1 MVASPPVPAA
11 SAPTVATL
19 STTAC
24 VAATLASMTE
34 AQRIGQLFMISLPHG
49 ALDDRHIAAIRAWHF
64 GSVWLG
70 RTTTGVA
77 AIRSVTNA
85 VQALATHATTDRV
98 RFLVGANQEGGLVQ
112 GLSGP
117 GFSRIPSAVDQ
128 GRMPAASLVSAATTW
143 GHQLRRAGINVDFAP
158 VADVVAP
165 GTDARN
171 APIGQL
177 QREYGHHPPI
187 VSKHVAAFIEG
198 MRAAGV
204 ATTAKHFPGLG
215 RVTANT
221 DDAADV
227 IDTVTT
233 SHDAYL
239 RPFATAIADHVPFVM
254 VSLATY
260 ERIDPSSI
268 AAFSSTVMKG
278 LLRTSL
284 GFHGVI
290 ASDSLTAEAVK
301 SVAPIDRATR
311 FLRAGGDLIVVG
323 KLSPTIA
330 MAKGLAASA
339 AADPAFAKVID
350 AAVRHVLRAKVAAG
364 LVACAG

>member
-1 MVASPPVPAA
+1 M
-11 SAPTVATL
+11 
-19 STTAC
+19 
-24 VAATLASMTE
+24 
-34 AQRIGQLFMISLPHG
+34 
-49 ALDDRHIAAIRAWHF
+49 
-64 GSVWLG
+64 
-70 RTTTGVA
+70 
-77 AIRSVTNA
+77 TNA
-85 VQALATHATTDRV
+85 VQALGHACDHRRRPV
-98 RFLVGANQEGGLVQ
+98 PVAANQEGGLVQ

-117 GFSRIPSAVDQ
+117 GFSRSHQPSTRA
-128 GRMPAASLVSAATTW
+128 GRRRRSLRTAATTW
-143 GHQLRRAGINVDFAP
+143 ARQLGRAGINLDFAP
-158 VADVVAP
+158 VADVAAP
-165 GTDARN
+165 GTDASN

-177 QREYGHHPPI
+177 HREYGHHPP
-187 VSKHVAAFIEG
+187 VVADHVAAFIEG

-204 ATTAKHFPGLG
+204 ATTAQALPRPRAG
-215 RVTANT
+215 TANT

-227 IDTVTT
+227 TDTITT
-233 SHDAYL
+233 THDAYL
-239 RPFATAIADHVPFVM
+239 RPFATAIAHQVPFVM

-278 LLRTSL
+278 LLRTTL

-301 SVAPIDRATR
+301 SVAPVDRATR

-323 KLSPTIA
+323 TLAPAIA
-330 MAKGLAASA
+330 MAKGLATSA

-350 AAVRHVLRAKVAAG
+350 AAVRHVLRAKVTAG

>member
-1 MVASPPVPAA
+1 
-11 SAPTVATL
+11 
-19 STTAC
+19 
-24 VAATLASMTE
+24 MTE

-49 ALDDRHIAAIRAWHF
+49 VLDDRHIAAIRTWHF

-143 GHQLRRAGINVDFAP
+143 GHQLRQAGINLDFAP

-187 VSKHVAAFIEG
+187 VSDHVAAFIEG

-227 IDTVTT
+227 TDTVTT

-239 RPFATAIADHVPFVM
+239 RPFAAAIADHVPFVM

-323 KLSPTIA
+323 TLAPAIA

-350 AAVRHVLRAKVAAG
+350 AAVRHVLRAKVTAG
-364 LVACAG
+364 LVACAD